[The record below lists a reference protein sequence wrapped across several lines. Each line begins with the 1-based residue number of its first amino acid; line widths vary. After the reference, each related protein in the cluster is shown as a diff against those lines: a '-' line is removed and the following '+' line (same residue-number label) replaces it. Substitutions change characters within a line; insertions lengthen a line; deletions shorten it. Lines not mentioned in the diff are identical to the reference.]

1 LLGRVL
7 CLLVFLFWTAEAPVE
22 LDKILYCGLWR
33 SPFGLLSFLWVPL
46 PVIHQPAI
54 KVLLVTLAPFCL
66 VWPGAFRKRAWIV
79 DGAILASLGSVG
91 ITLAWGL
98 YRGGSAYQ
106 TYFQLNAF
114 ITGMIV
120 ALLLLCVIR
129 TPKEL
134 RMLGTTVFAAAV
146 VRGFL
151 ASYFYFVHVRG
162 QALNPYPPYMTTHDD
177 SLLFVAGL
185 VIAICWAI
193 ARRTMTAWLTA
204 ASVSALLFVAIIVN
218 NRRLAYMEILFALA
232 VMYRMLQGRDRRLV
246 NRWLLVGTPVVL
258 LYAAVGFGRT
268 ESIFAPLR
276 ALSTTGSVTDN
287 SSLARQEENGNLTH
301 TLDVSGNL
309 LLGTGWGQPYEKV
322 TSVFANFGPDW
333 WQYLYLPHDSLL
345 GIAVFGGLV
354 GLFGIW
360 LVVPVTAF
368 LTSSGYQDSTGTVE
382 RAAGMAVVGLLP
394 AYTAQCFGDI
404 GFQSLTSGLILGV
417 LVAAGGKVYALS
429 RGGAREVPKSSRRV
443 RPSPPPVPGP
453 RARIA

>member
-1 LLGRVL
+1 LLCRVL
-7 CLLVFLFWTAEAPVE
+7 CALIFLFWTAEAPVE
-22 LDKILYCGLWR
+22 LDKILYCSMWR
-33 SPFGLLSFLWVPL
+33 SPFGLLGFLWVPL
-46 PVIHQPAI
+46 PVIHQPPI
-54 KVLLVTLAPFCL
+54 KVLLVALVPFCL
-66 VWPGAFRKRAWIV
+66 VWPGAFRKRAWVV
-79 DGAILASLGSVG
+79 DGTILASLASVG

-114 ITGMIV
+114 VTGMIV
-120 ALLLLCVIR
+120 ALLLLCVVR

-151 ASYFYFVHVRG
+151 CAYFYFVHVRG
-162 QALNPYPPYMTTHDD
+162 QVLPFYPPFMTTHDD

-185 VIAICWAI
+185 VISLCWAI
-193 ARRTMTAWLTA
+193 ARRTITAWVA
-204 ASVSALLFVAIIVN
+204 AISVSGLLFVAIIVN
-218 NRRLAYMEILFALA
+218 NRRLAYMEIIFGL
-232 VMYRMLQGRDRRLV
+232 VVVYRMLARRDRRVV
-246 NRWLLVGTPVVL
+246 NRWLLLAIPFL
-258 LYAAVGFGRT
+258 LVYTAVGWGRT
-268 ESIFAPLR
+268 ESVFAPLR
-276 ALSTTGSVTDN
+276 ALSTTGSVKDN

-354 GLFGIW
+354 GIFGIW

-368 LTSSGYQDSTGTVE
+368 LASAGYQDSTGVVE
-382 RAAGMAVVGLLP
+382 RAAGMAVIGLLP

-404 GFQSLTSGLILGV
+404 GFQSLPSGLMLGV
-417 LVAAGGKVYALS
+417 LVAAGGKVYGLS
-429 RGGAREVPKSSRRV
+429 RAGVDATRVTRRAK
-443 RPSPPPVPGP
+443 RSPPLAPAP